1 MYLKSLFYSWNLKR
15 DMFKGFYQKWHR
27 YILKI
32 FEKKRVFKSYFSLHW
47 VQFSLLQIKVICVIL
62 VSIYFSFLLFIL
74 GDRLVETWVL
84 FWKVCKT
91 VSWCKFWIYYNLM
104 CAFTY
109 IHFVWSNK
117 IQHYQN
123 NRHVLVWNLCI
134 MLIDFKLKTCFI
146 LYNIFHQACILLNC
160 KQIVIC
166 LDQDG

>member
-1 MYLKSLFYSWNLKR
+1 MKR
-15 DMFKGFYQKWHR
+15 RGF
-27 YILKI
+27 
-32 FEKKRVFKSYFSLHW
+32 S
-47 VQFSLLQIKVICVIL
+47 KVIFHYIGFIFLCCKSKLYLYVWYVL
-62 VSIYFSFLLFIL
+62 VSIYFSFLLFVL

-91 VSWCKFWIYYNLM
+91 VSWCEFWIYYNLM

-117 IQHYQN
+117 TQHYQN
-123 NRHVLVWNLCI
+123 TKHILVWNLCI
-134 MLIDFKLKTCFI
+134 MLIEFKLKTCFI